1 MKIVQDNHFPVVKGT
16 TGLQK
21 KNYGIPKILL
31 GYPDFFVSM
40 NMKRANCL

>member
-21 KNYGIPKILL
+21 ITT
-31 GYPDFFVSM
+31 GYLKFY
-40 NMKRANCL
+40 